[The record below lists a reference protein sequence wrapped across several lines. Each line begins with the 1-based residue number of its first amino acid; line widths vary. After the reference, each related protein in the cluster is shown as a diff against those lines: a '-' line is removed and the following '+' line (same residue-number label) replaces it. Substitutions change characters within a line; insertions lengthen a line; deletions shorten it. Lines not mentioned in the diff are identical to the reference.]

1 MKWAVLR
8 QPDVD
13 YNGGY
18 AIGLSEFAK
27 IVAEFA
33 ISKIFQL
40 QGALLWSFFITFVA
54 INLCALKNK
63 LKLYH
68 HDETVFQQFED
79 GQ

>member
-54 INLCALKNK
+54 INMCALRIN
-63 LKLYH
+63 
-68 HDETVFQQFED
+68 
-79 GQ
+79 